1 MHSISILI
9 LFLSLSLSVFTTRA
23 LDLESD
29 RAALVSLRN
38 AVKGRLRLWNISA
51 SPCLWNGVTCTQ
63 NRVTELRLPG
73 MGLVGQLPIGIG
85 NLTQLITLSLRF
97 NALSGPIPPDFA
109 NLALLHNLY
118 LQKNS
123 LTGEIP
129 GFLYDM
135 QSLVR
140 LNLAYNNFSGE
151 ISDRINNLTRL
162 GTLLLESNN
171 FSGRIPDIN
180 ILNLTQF
187 NVSFNRLNGSVP
199 ERLSG
204 LPTSAFEGNSL
215 CGKPLEACSGTGTGT
230 GTGNKLSGAAIAG
243 IVIGSFIVFVIVMV
257 LLIVLCQKRK
267 SNGKDFV
274 PAKGRD
280 VEIPR
285 EQMAVEESESRS
297 TMSVSASAK
306 SSKSLVFF
314 GNVAKTFDLEDL
326 LKASAEVLGKGTF
339 GTAYKATLEMGMAVV
354 VKRLKDVK
362 VSENEFRERI
372 DEIGRM
378 VHVNL
383 VTLRGYYYN
392 RDEKLLVYNY
402 VPLGSLSAL
411 LHGQHFPSWLS
422 CPNYFVSFLFLANFM
437 IVGFIMSIFCYLC

>member
-1 MHSISILI
+1 MHSISILN
-9 LFLSLSLSVFTTRA
+9 LVLVLVLSLSLSVFTTRA

-38 AVKGRLRLWNISA
+38 AVGGRLRLWNISA

-63 NRVTELRLPG
+63 DRVTVLRLPG
-73 MGLVGQLPIGIG
+73 MGLVGQLPVGIG
-85 NLTQLITLSLRF
+85 NLTRLITLSLRF

-109 NLALLHNLY
+109 DLALLRNLY
-118 LQKNS
+118 MQKNS

-140 LNLAYNNFSGE
+140 LNLADNNFSGE

-162 GTLLLESNN
+162 GTLLLENN
-171 FSGRIPDIN
+171 DFSGRIPDIN
-180 ILNLTQF
+180 ISSLTQF

-199 ERLSG
+199 KRFSG

-215 CGKPLEACSGTGTGT
+215 CGKPLEACSGRRS
-230 GTGNKLSGAAIAG
+230 KLSGAAIAG

-267 SNGKDFV
+267 SHGKDFV

-285 EQMAVEESESRS
+285 EKTVAEESESRS
-297 TMSVSASAK
+297 TMSVSASAR

-383 VTLRGYYYN
+383 VTLKGYYYN
-392 RDEKLLVYNY
+392 KDEKLLVYDY
-402 VPLGSLSAL
+402 MPLGSLSAL
-411 LHGQHFPSWLS
+411 LHGLHFPPWLS
-422 CPNYFVSFLFLANFM
+422 CPNYFVSFPFWQ
-437 IVGFIMSIFCYLC
+437 IS

>member
-230 GTGNKLSGAAIAG
+230 GNKLSGAAIAG

-392 RDEKLLVYNY
+392 RDEKLLVYDY